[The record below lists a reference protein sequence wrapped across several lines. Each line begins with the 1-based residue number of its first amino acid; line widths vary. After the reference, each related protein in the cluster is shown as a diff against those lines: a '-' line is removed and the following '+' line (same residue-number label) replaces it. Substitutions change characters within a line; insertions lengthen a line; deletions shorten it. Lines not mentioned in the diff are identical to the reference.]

1 MDNEGIPSAVRPQ
14 QLRCQLSIIRCP
26 LTIAVLSCGFYYS
39 YRMYLHRIELH
50 GFKSFADRTQ
60 VQFDPGVTAIVG
72 PNGCGKSNIIDAV
85 RWVLGEQRARLLRS
99 DKMESVIFN
108 GTSKRRQLGMA
119 EVSLTIHNTRGVLPT
134 EYTEVTVARRLYRS
148 GESEYILN
156 GTVCRLKD
164 IMDLFMDTGIGA
176 GAYSV
181 IELKMIEDLLSE
193 SPQDRR
199 RLFEEAAGIT
209 RYKLRRAQALR
220 KLDQTQTDLNRLRD
234 LTEEIGRNVR
244 SLERQASRAEKYKDI
259 SGRLK
264 DLELNVAAAEHE
276 RLATSA
282 RQARADASRLE
293 EQLAERTAQL
303 QSREAEIEHRR
314 LSLIDLEKALAD
326 AARLAQE
333 HTTKIQQAETEARL
347 SAGKRDAA
355 QEALARLIR
364 EADADE
370 ERQKTALQDSE
381 KLAGTIE
388 TAMIAAEQ
396 TATQEKERTDELAEA
411 TDAAQQARQAL
422 ANLDQQLS
430 TLNNQLREAERS
442 LDARRNRHKLL
453 QEEQV
458 RLDVQ
463 KGQIAALVAEA
474 QNALQEAEKH
484 EEEARTA
491 HQQAEALL
499 MERESEK
506 KNLDEQLEI
515 VRSTLADARRI
526 RDAAQV
532 EAELI
537 ESLLESYEGFSDAVQ
552 SLLAKPD
559 WAEKPQT
566 VADLLICEPEYRRA
580 VDAALGPFADCLVVQ
595 TEQDAKNGIARL
607 RRDETGR
614 ATFLVL
620 DRLSKHGPLEISP
633 TPPDSIPLDKH
644 VSTKKTEHQRLI
656 RALLS
661 NHFLVDSLD
670 EAQSLAE
677 KYPVARLVTR
687 EGEWMAGG
695 AVRAG
700 AEEKSAS
707 ADRIG
712 RQEQLESASKNQQG
726 AEARIA
732 EIEKE
737 LHEIHSKRDALAL
750 EEVRNA
756 LRDSERKL
764 AEAGRLAAEARAKA
778 HSEAQRSTELTERV
792 TQLHSQIG
800 EAEQSTVADESL
812 EDLKRQLTEVSGNR
826 ETARLAAEQAEA
838 QSREVLDRHSE
849 ARIAAATAK
858 NHLDGLV
865 RERER
870 AIQTLAEINNR
881 AHRRDEEKLELEA
894 ARTENDRQET
904 HFKEETEILK
914 DALIYFQEKLTTAE
928 TTVLEAKAGIS
939 DLEALAR
946 EIRKLHDETRDQL
959 QLTQLA
965 RTETQTRL
973 ETLSE
978 RLWEDFEVVL
988 TELDDPPED
997 FDVESAKEEI
1007 PRLKNQIRNLGAVNE
1022 LALESYQE
1030 EKERLDFLTTQRDD
1044 LEQAEMSL
1052 RDTIKEINTTARER
1066 FEETFEEVRKAFQQL
1081 FVTLF
1086 GENAAADISL
1096 EGNDPLEDDIL
1107 IVARPKG
1114 KKPSAITQLSG
1125 GEKTLTAIALLFAI
1139 YLVKPSPFCILDEV
1153 DAPLDDSN
1161 IERFMKLIRTFSES
1175 TQFILVTHNKLTME
1189 AADRMYGVTM
1199 QEQGVSRLVGVRFSD
1214 VVSEAA

>member
-1 MDNEGIPSAVRPQ
+1 
-14 QLRCQLSIIRCP
+14 
-26 LTIAVLSCGFYYS
+26 
-39 YRMYLHRIELH
+39 MYLHRIDLH

-99 DKMESVIFN
+99 EKMENVIFN
-108 GTSKRRQLGMA
+108 GTSSRRQLGMA
-119 EVSLTIHNTRGVLPT
+119 EVSLTIHNTRGILPT

-148 GESEYILN
+148 GESEYVLN

-164 IMDLFMDTGIGA
+164 ILDLFMDTGIGA

-234 LTEEIGRNVR
+234 LTEEIDRNVR
-244 SLERQASRAEKYKDI
+244 SLERQASRAEKYKDL
-259 SGRLK
+259 SERLK
-264 DLELNVAAAEHE
+264 ELELNVAAFEHE
-276 RLATSA
+276 RLAASA
-282 RQARADASRLE
+282 RQARADAVRLDD
-293 EQLAERTAQL
+293 QLAERTAQL
-303 QSREAEIEHRR
+303 QTREAEIESRR

-347 SAGKRDAA
+347 AAGKRNAA
-355 QEALARLIR
+355 EEALARLIR

-370 ERQKTALQDSE
+370 ERQKTVLKDSA
-381 KLAGTIE
+381 KLAAAIE
-388 TAMIAAEQ
+388 KAVATAEQ
-396 TATQEKERTDELAEA
+396 TAAREQERTSELNHA
-411 TDAAQQARQAL
+411 TETAAQARQTL
-422 ANLDQQLS
+422 AYIDQQVAV
-430 TLNNQLREAERS
+430 LNNQLRDAERT
-442 LDARRNRHKLL
+442 LDAFRNRHKLL
-453 QEEQV
+453 QDELV
-458 RLDVQ
+458 RLDAQ
-463 KGQIAALVAEA
+463 KKQIAELGIFA
-474 QNALQEAEKH
+474 QKNLKEAEQR
-484 EEEARTA
+484 EEQSRTQ
-491 HQQAEALL
+491 HQQAEALVI
-499 MERESEK
+499 EREAEK
-506 KNLDEQLEI
+506 KTLDEQLEQM
-515 VRSTLADARRI
+515 RNRLAEARRI

-532 EAELI
+532 EAEVI
-537 ESLLESYEGFSDAVQ
+537 ESLLESYEGFSDAIQ

-566 VADLLICEPEYRRA
+566 VADLLICKPEYRRA
-580 VDAALGPFADCLVVQ
+580 VDAALGTFADCLVVQ
-595 TEQDAKNGIARL
+595 TESDARNGIARL
-607 RRDETGR
+607 RQDETGR

-620 DRLSKHGPLEISP
+620 DRLPEHGPLEISP
-633 TPPDSIPLDKH
+633 TPPGSMPLVQH
-644 VSTKKTEHQRLI
+644 VSTAQSEHQRLI
-656 RALLS
+656 RTLLS

-670 EAQSLAE
+670 TAQSLAD

-687 EGEWMAGG
+687 DGEWTAGG

-712 RQEQLESASKNQQG
+712 RREQHESARKTQQE
-726 AEARIA
+726 AELQVT
-732 EIEKE
+732 EIERE
-737 LHEIHSKRDALAL
+737 LHGIHSSRDALAL
-750 EEVRNA
+750 DEAREA
-756 LRDSERKL
+756 LRTAERNL
-764 AEAGRLAAEARAKA
+764 AQAGRQAAEARAKA
-778 HSEAQRSTELTERV
+778 DAELRRDSEIAE
-792 TQLHSQIG
+792 QLNRLQTQIG
-800 EAEQSTVADESL
+800 EAAQSASDDQSL
-812 EDLKRQLTEVSGNR
+812 EDLKRQLAEISEKR
-826 ETARLAAEQAEA
+826 EAARISAEAAET
-838 QSREVLDRHSE
+838 QSREVLARHSE
-849 ARIAAATAK
+849 ARVAAATAK
-858 NHLDGLV
+858 NYLDGLV

-870 AIQTLAEINNR
+870 AIHTLAEINAR
-881 AHRRDEEKLELEA
+881 ASRREEEKQHLEA
-894 ARTENDRQET
+894 DRTGSDTQEA
-904 HFKEETEILK
+904 HFKQEAEILK

-928 TTVLEAKAGIS
+928 TTVLEAKVGIS
-939 DLEALAR
+939 DMEALTR

-959 QLTQLA
+959 QLTQLV

-973 ETLSE
+973 EALSE
-978 RLWEDFEVVL
+978 RLWDDFEVVL
-988 TELDDPPED
+988 TELKDPPED
-997 FDVESAKEEI
+997 FDAEAAKNEI
-1007 PRLKNQIRNLGAVNE
+1007 PKLKNQIRNLGAVNE

-1030 EKERLDFLTTQRDD
+1030 EKERLDFLVIQRDD
-1044 LEQAEMSL
+1044 LAQAETSL
-1052 RDTIKEINTTARER
+1052 RDTIKEINTTARLR

-1081 FVTLF
+1081 FITLF
-1086 GENAAADISL
+1086 GENASADISL
-1096 EGNDPLEDDIL
+1096 EGSDPLEDDIL
-1107 IVARPKG
+1107 IFARPKG

-1161 IERFMKLIRTFSES
+1161 IERFMKLIRTFADS